1 MRDTHFTVSFVVRK
15 NNLFLILCD
24 QYNVRNIR
32 EHLSGLLNRIFCL
45 VQKYH
50 IYVCLES
57 SMLLI
62 VLHPQKHKVNV
73 PIKSLDKSLQKYY
86 ILFLFYFLC
95 APFTFHALVYREILS
110 VFSRDLN
117 LPLQKGV
124 DSIERGSLPLSSAHM
139 WQASSICIFT
149 YIPRLFSL
157 QDAALFFSMS
167 KFGKNWFTFYIQSWY
182 SLRMQNAPL

>member
-1 MRDTHFTVSFVVRK
+1 MWS
-15 NNLFLILCD
+15 I
-24 QYNVRNIR
+24 QWGNIR
-32 EHLSGLLNRIFCL
+32 EHLWGLPNRIYCL

-57 SMLLI
+57 STLLI
-62 VLHPQKHKVNV
+62 VLHPQNHKVNV
-73 PIKSLDKSLQKYY
+73 PIKSLGKSLQKYY
-86 ILFLFYFLC
+86 ILFFVFFMCTFYFSRFC
-95 APFTFHALVYREILS
+95 IPWSFICIFTRFKSSLAERRS
-110 VFSRDLN
+110 
-117 LPLQKGV
+117 
-124 DSIERGSLPLSSAHM
+124 SIEGGSLPLSTAHM

-182 SLRMQNAPL
+182 SFRLQNAPP

>member
-1 MRDTHFTVSFVVRK
+1 MWS
-15 NNLFLILCD
+15 I
-24 QYNVRNIR
+24 QWGNIR
-32 EHLSGLLNRIFCL
+32 EHLWVLLNSIYCL

-57 SMLLI
+57 STLLI

-95 APFTFHALVYREILS
+95 APFTFQALLYREILS

-117 LPLQKGV
+117 LSLQKGV

-157 QDAALFFSMS
+157 QDAALFSPCLSLVKIDSPFTS
-167 KFGKNWFTFYIQSWY
+167 KAGILSGCKMHPY
-182 SLRMQNAPL
+182 SYHALSLIRSHTSII